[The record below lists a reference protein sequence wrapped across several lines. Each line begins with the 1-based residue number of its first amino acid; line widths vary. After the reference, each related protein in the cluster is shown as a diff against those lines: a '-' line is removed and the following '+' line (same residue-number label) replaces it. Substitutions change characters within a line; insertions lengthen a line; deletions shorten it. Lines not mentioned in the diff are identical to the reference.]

1 MRINT
6 NVSSMNAHRQLGI
19 GNANGAKSMEK
30 LSSGFRIN
38 RAGDDAAGL
47 AISEKM
53 RGQIRGLNQ
62 ASRNAQDGISLIQ
75 TAEGALQESHSI
87 LQRIRELAVQSS
99 NGTSQDA
106 VDRENINKEVDRL
119 REEIDRI
126 SSSTNFNGV
135 KLLNGALSADGSM
148 QVGGNVLGLATVI
161 GGKNTVNA
169 TNFMVNG
176 GTGDS
181 GSGAVNITGPQTS
194 ALNGMSFRFELGSK
208 DQDPTA
214 YVDTDKNE
222 IVIQLSADQ
231 ANNTELLLQGAVGK
245 AIEGSTLVHK
255 DSLGDYFFK
264 DTGDAFD
271 ETGLGFSFTGFDGL
285 TAATDGVITAG
296 QITELNQSLT
306 YEKGAATVLPQEG
319 FAQTFQVGDKVGDT
333 LEITFGQMQDAD
345 GNEVNNFL
353 NGYTFRVV
361 AGDSSFIKTN
371 VDDHKKVI
379 TIGLSNVQSLN
390 TDENIKTALKGI
402 KVNGQ
407 ILDDNNIQFDVLGT
421 GDLDSAANIGLDTKP
436 YAGTGTISKD
446 GLTFQIGADGAADQ
460 RVKLNVEDMSTTGLK
475 INAISMATQKSAT
488 ESIAVLDNAINVV
501 SAQRSDLG
509 ALQNRFEHTIKN
521 LDTSKE
527 NLSAA
532 ESRIRDV
539 DMAAEMMEFTKNNIL
554 QQAATAMLAQAN
566 MAPQAVLQ
574 LLG

>member
-75 TAEGALQESHSI
+75 TAEGALQETHSI

-148 QVGGNVLGLATVI
+148 RVGGNVLGLATVI
-161 GGKNTVNA
+161 GGKNSVTA
-169 TNFMVNG
+169 TPFRVNG

-181 GSGAVNITGPQTS
+181 GTSAVNIVGPDTS

-222 IVIQLSADQ
+222 IVIQLSANQ
-231 ANNTELLLQGAVGK
+231 ANNTDLGLQTAIGK
-245 AIEGSTLVHK
+245 AITGSTLVYK
-255 DSLGDYFFK
+255 DSIGEYFFK
-264 DTGDAFD
+264 ATGDDFD
-271 ETGLGFSFTGFDGL
+271 ATGADFAFTGFNAL
-285 TAATDGVITAG
+285 TAASDGVITAG
-296 QITELNQSLT
+296 QIAELNQSLT
-306 YEKGAATVLPQEG
+306 YEKGAATVTAQAG
-319 FAQTFQVGDKVGDT
+319 FAQTFQVGNKVGNT
-333 LEITFGQMQDAD
+333 LAIAFTQMQDAD
-345 GNEVNNFL
+345 TNEVNNFL

-379 TIGLSNVQSLN
+379 TIGLSTVQSLN

-407 ILDDNNIQFDVLGT
+407 ILDDNNITFDVTGN
-421 GDLDSAANIGLDTKP
+421 GDLASNAVGLDTKP
-436 YAGTGTISKD
+436 YAGAGTISKD

-488 ESIAVLDNAINVV
+488 ESIAVLDNAINMV